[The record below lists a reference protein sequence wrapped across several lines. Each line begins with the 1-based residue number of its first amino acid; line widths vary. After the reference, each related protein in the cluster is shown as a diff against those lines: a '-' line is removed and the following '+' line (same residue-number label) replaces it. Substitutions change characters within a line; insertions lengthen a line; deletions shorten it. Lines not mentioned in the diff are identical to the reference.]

1 MCRNFPYEVKAALK
15 RRAGSGHWASALCL
29 RPRQARAR
37 PGSQQ
42 RCLESSGQI
51 DFAEGEELPQVS
63 ALIKAA
69 DNRLADV
76 AAMASDDAHQSVPEV
91 IKLRMTAQ
99 RGKMIFCR
107 QGDHNDEDH
116 LLFDFMIISSHVRRT
131 N

>member
-42 RCLESSGQI
+42 RRLEPTGQI

-63 ALIKAA
+63 ALINAA
-69 DNRLADV
+69 GDRLADV
-76 AAMASDDAHQSVPEV
+76 EAVASDGEIPYS
-91 IKLRMTAQ
+91 
-99 RGKMIFCR
+99 
-107 QGDHNDEDH
+107 
-116 LLFDFMIISSHVRRT
+116 LLDFPLG
-131 N
+131 

>member
-42 RCLESSGQI
+42 LRHFSTEQI

-63 ALIKAA
+63 
-69 DNRLADV
+69 
-76 AAMASDDAHQSVPEV
+76 
-91 IKLRMTAQ
+91 
-99 RGKMIFCR
+99 
-107 QGDHNDEDH
+107 
-116 LLFDFMIISSHVRRT
+116 
-131 N
+131 